1 MAFVPLAAFI
11 AEQLYFTIA
20 QLLSPVPALLF
31 YGVDTVLLFGAAF
44 GVLGTVRVTRKERL
58 DGRAWFW
65 LVAAVALSL
74 LCALM
79 FARLTFPWL

>member
-20 QLLSPVPALLF
+20 QLMSRVPALLF
-31 YGVDTVLLFGAAF
+31 YGVDAVLLFGAMF
-44 GVLGTVRVTRKERL
+44 GAIGTVRVVRKNQI

-74 LCALM
+74 VCFVM